1 MSDEELDKIRKQKL
15 KNYMK
20 LQSIPQGI
28 VKVNTP
34 QKYQELVSE
43 YSDKIIVIDFWA
55 EWCGPCKSFG
65 PVFEKLQEEYSD
77 DFIFAKVNVDENG
90 DIARRFGI
98 TGIPTTVFVRNDNLI
113 NKVVGLMNYN
123 SMKNILEKLKSRN
136 N

>member
-1 MSDEELDKIRKQKL
+1 MKTGELIKKITVENVIGSIGPMLANIEGDGPTCMNPMLKLDYTDINNIKYVIDSAFYSDETQEVLGRVNDLLDWI
-15 KNYMK
+15 
-20 LQSIPQGI
+20 G
-28 VKVNTP
+28 
-34 QKYQELVSE
+34 
-43 YSDKIIVIDFWA
+43 
-55 EWCGPCKSFG
+55 
-65 PVFEKLQEEYSD
+65 
-77 DFIFAKVNVDENG
+77 VNVDENG